1 MQAFM
6 KMGAES
12 RETGRLPGEDE
23 MSNKTSVISPAE
35 GPPTHE
41 PSAKRVEEELANP
54 ESTITVNR
62 NLAETLENLR

>member
-23 MSNKTSVISPAE
+23 MSNKTSVISPADIW
-35 GPPTHE
+35 
-41 PSAKRVEEELANP
+41 SADPRVFDQACRRRVGKSREYDHCQSKLGGDA
-54 ESTITVNR
+54 
-62 NLAETLENLR
+62 